1 MRKLTCVL
9 LAIILIF
16 SCTTTAFAAESD
28 TDSKI
33 DVYAKYE
40 RNVSGEYT
48 AKIKNGSATV
58 TDNGGA
64 TITISK
70 APSNATLLVVIP
82 MTDETAKK
90 WLADC
95 LKNESVN
102 ILSAYDIHF
111 EDAQG
116 NRINANGET
125 VAITTPKY
133 KKELI
138 VSSVA
143 TKSVCTKLHAQ
154 ISKDNV
160 TFTTNGNHYYVIS
173 DKKETITVPVKGD
186 KNTVDADVTVD
197 GNTVKMEELAH
208 DKIDYVVGDRTQES
222 VVKIDLTGLNEHIF
236 KIVLPVNTIQYVMQ
250 VPDKPGNNTENLQ
263 INFNIGSVKLDDKAM
278 KTVVEQAEGDE
289 IILALESVGTDR
301 LTDEQKETIEDMN
314 VYGGFEAYL
323 QCTTSKKLISNLE
336 QGITTFRI
344 PFTVPAGLKQ
354 SEFSVLHVSDNGE
367 PEKLT
372 TWFED
377 GEMCWDVNSLS
388 NFIVVYDGDV
398 ETHNI
403 TVKDA
408 VGGRVELDTTTP
420 QTGKTVTIITTP
432 NDGKMVDKVVVTD
445 VNGKTITVTDNG
457 NGTYTYVQPD
467 VDVTLEVTFKDKT
480 SEQKTT
486 ISETFGGT
494 VEISDDTPTTGQI
507 VTIITKP
514 DKGKVVDKVV
524 VTDENGNKV
533 KVTDNGDGTYSYEQ
547 PDSNVTINVTFRDKL
562 FLDNPYTG
570 ANIYLHISVFVLVAC
585 GVLLVY
591 FGKKKKSNKIY

>member
-222 VVKIDLTGLNEHIF
+222 VVKIDLTGLN
-236 KIVLPVNTIQYVMQ
+236 
-250 VPDKPGNNTENLQ
+250 
-263 INFNIGSVKLDDKAM
+263 
-278 KTVVEQAEGDE
+278 
-289 IILALESVGTDR
+289 
-301 LTDEQKETIEDMN
+301 
-314 VYGGFEAYL
+314 
-323 QCTTSKKLISNLE
+323 
-336 QGITTFRI
+336 
-344 PFTVPAGLKQ
+344 
-354 SEFSVLHVSDNGE
+354 
-367 PEKLT
+367 
-372 TWFED
+372 
-377 GEMCWDVNSLS
+377 
-388 NFIVVYDGDV
+388 
-398 ETHNI
+398 
-403 TVKDA
+403 
-408 VGGRVELDTTTP
+408 
-420 QTGKTVTIITTP
+420 
-432 NDGKMVDKVVVTD
+432 
-445 VNGKTITVTDNG
+445 
-457 NGTYTYVQPD
+457 
-467 VDVTLEVTFKDKT
+467 
-480 SEQKTT
+480 
-486 ISETFGGT
+486 
-494 VEISDDTPTTGQI
+494 
-507 VTIITKP
+507 
-514 DKGKVVDKVV
+514 
-524 VTDENGNKV
+524 
-533 KVTDNGDGTYSYEQ
+533 
-547 PDSNVTINVTFRDKL
+547 
-562 FLDNPYTG
+562 
-570 ANIYLHISVFVLVAC
+570 
-585 GVLLVY
+585 
-591 FGKKKKSNKIY
+591 

>member
-48 AKIKNGSATV
+48 AKIKNGSAAV

-445 VNGKTITVTDNG
+445 VNGKAVTVTKNG
-457 NGTYTYVQPD
+457 DGTYSFVQPNG
-467 VDVTLEVTFKDKT
+467 DVTLEVTFKDKN
-480 SEQKTT
+480 SEQKLT
-486 ISETFGGT
+486 ISETVGGT
-494 VEISDDTPTTGQI
+494 VEISDDTPTTNQV

-514 DKGKVVDKVV
+514 DNGKVVDNVIV
-524 VTDENGNKV
+524 IDINGNEV
-533 KVTDNGDGTYSYEQ
+533 KVTDNGDGTYTYVQ
-547 PDSNVTINVTFRDKL
+547 PDGDVTVNVTFRDKL

-570 ANIYLHISVFVLVAC
+570 ETLHLHIFICILVICGLLIVF
-585 GVLLVY
+585 
-591 FGKKKKSNKIY
+591 FGKRKQNKIC